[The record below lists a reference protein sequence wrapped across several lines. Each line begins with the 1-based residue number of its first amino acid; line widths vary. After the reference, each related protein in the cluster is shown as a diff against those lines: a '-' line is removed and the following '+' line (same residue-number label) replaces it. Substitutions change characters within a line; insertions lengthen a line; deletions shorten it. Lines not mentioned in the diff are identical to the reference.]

1 MREWSVDIMMKK
13 QKKQWMGIFL
23 LAAVLLV
30 GTFAEIASVRM
41 EQGNAVGVGVS
52 AATVPQDAGTADRL
66 DIMLQQ
72 DGADH

>member
-1 MREWSVDIMMKK
+1 MECGHHDEETEETMDR
-13 QKKQWMGIFL
+13 IFL

-52 AATVPQDAGTADRL
+52 AATVPQDAGTADRP

-72 DGADH
+72 DGADR

>member
-1 MREWSVDIMMKK
+1 MMKK

>member
-1 MREWSVDIMMKK
+1 MIKK

-52 AATVPQDAGTADRL
+52 AATMPQDAGTADRP

-72 DGADH
+72 DGADR

>member
-1 MREWSVDIMMKK
+1 MMKK

-30 GTFAEIASVRM
+30 GTFADIASVRM